1 MLAAE
6 RAAYTQTFAPLPGRP
21 FLCAQMVSVN
31 VSQLLLF
38 GLGTVRE
45 FDFSEPIPDLEGELH
60 LHGPVTGH
68 VRLVRT
74 SEGILV
80 HSERTAAVVLECARC
95 LEDAP
100 TEIQGEFDEEFL
112 PSIDLRTGLP
122 AEIPPVPD
130 LLLIDEHHEI
140 VLDEIL
146 RQNILTNI
154 PLRVLCDADCPG
166 LCSTCGQRL
175 DTLHASHPEAQAEE
189 PVEAPAGP
197 FARLAVLLKDNG
209 ER

>member
-1 MLAAE
+1 
-6 RAAYTQTFAPLPGRP
+6 
-21 FLCAQMVSVN
+21 MVSVN

-38 GLGTVRE
+38 GPGTVRE
-45 FDFSEPIPDLEGELH
+45 FDFAEPIPDLEGELH

-68 VRLVRT
+68 ARLTRT
-74 SEGILV
+74 SDGILV
-80 HSERTAAVVLECARC
+80 HSEHSAAVLLECARC

-122 AEIPPVPD
+122 AEIPAIPD
-130 LLLIDEHHEI
+130 VLLIDEHHEI
-140 VLDEIL
+140 TLDEVL
-146 RQNILTNI
+146 RQSILTNL
-154 PLRVLCDADCPG
+154 PLRALCDPACPG

-175 DTLHASHPEAQAEE
+175 DTLHKTHPEVEAEE
-189 PVEAPAGP
+189 PAQTPASP
-197 FARLAVLLKDNG
+197 FARLAVLLNDHE

>member
-1 MLAAE
+1 
-6 RAAYTQTFAPLPGRP
+6 
-21 FLCAQMVSVN
+21 MVSVN
-31 VSQLLLF
+31 VSQLLL
-38 GLGTVRE
+38 LGPGAVRE

-68 VRLVRT
+68 VRLTRT

-80 HSERTAAVVLECARC
+80 RSQHAAFVVLECARC

-100 TEIQGEFDEEFL
+100 TEIEGELDEEFL

-122 AEIPPVPD
+122 AELPAVPD
-130 LLLIDEHHEI
+130 LALIDEHHEI
-140 VLDEIL
+140 NLDEVL
-146 RQNILTNI
+146 RQNILTNL
-154 PLRVLCDADCPG
+154 PLRPLCDAACPG

-175 DTLHASHPEAQAEE
+175 DSLHTAHPETRTDE
-189 PVEAPAGP
+189 PREAAPNSASP
-197 FARLAVLLKDNG
+197 FARLAVLLKNDP